1 MNERIKVKKLNSY
14 IYLLDDNREASGY
27 LVLGEE
33 KALVIDTM
41 NGYEDLN
48 AVVRKNT
55 DLPVM
60 VVNTHGHPDHICGN
74 VYFDRAYM
82 NPADLPVAEEFI
94 TDPQF
99 VSNCRKNNLRM
110 PEFSPIYHGEQIDLG
125 GVRLEVI
132 GVPGHTPGGICL
144 FIRKDGILFTGD
156 SLVEHTWMQL
166 DHSLPMEV
174 FLENLNR
181 LKPVLEE
188 TRYLLT
194 GHNQDF
200 VDASFAGEHRNAV
213 AEVCAGKK
221 ENDIDYEWFGG
232 VCKAHPYMSGT
243 RLIVYRDK
251 ADDKKD

>member
-1 MNERIKVKKLNSY
+1 MDERIKVKKLNSY
-14 IYLLDDNREASGY
+14 IYLLDDNHEASGY

-48 AVVRKNT
+48 AVVRKIT

-125 GVRLEVI
+125 GARLEVI

-156 SLVEHTWMQL
+156 SLWSIPGC
-166 DHSLPMEV
+166 SLTTAFPWRC
-174 FLENLNR
+174 FW
-181 LKPVLEE
+181 K
-188 TRYLLT
+188 
-194 GHNQDF
+194 
-200 VDASFAGEHRNAV
+200 
-213 AEVCAGKK
+213 
-221 ENDIDYEWFGG
+221 I
-232 VCKAHPYMSGT
+232 
-243 RLIVYRDK
+243 
-251 ADDKKD
+251 